1 MKKKEYLSWKE
12 DCSAIIQVYLKN
24 CESISDDAL
33 VSFLHSYAIL
43 LPLLNQYSKE
53 LNIDMNELYQ
63 STLSLYINTQKTTK
77 INQLFYQFILQPCL
91 FQQNHHSYY
100 IQLVHQLLKE
110 IRKNNYKDYYEF
122 VKYFVVCLK
131 ASPETCHEYTEILLD
146 ILLYIE
152 KDEYNHV
159 LHVNEN
165 DSVRYMILLW
175 IHELSLDSQTLSKE
189 PIQLCINS
197 LIKSLL
203 VMNFEELWRIMY
215 SSIR

>member
-1 MKKKEYLSWKE
+1 M
-12 DCSAIIQVYLKN
+12 KN

-91 FQQNHHSYY
+91 FQQNHHSSY

-159 LHVNEN
+159 LHVDEN
-165 DSVRYMILLW
+165 DSVRYMVLLW
-175 IHELSLDSQTLSKE
+175 IHELSLDPQTLSKE